1 MFAPLSKKLM
11 IRPNSFT
18 RALFFLLFDALL
30 SFVTLYIAYLLRFN
44 FHIPPIYS
52 LTKLYLLI
60 IGIKIP
66 LLYLF
71 GQYQFTWRYYGLY
84 EAKRL
89 VLAHIAAYSFVSVI
103 LLLFYTSF
111 LPFPRSAIV
120 IDFFLS
126 TLFLGAIRIAKRV
139 YLESKWRTD
148 KKPCA
153 IYGINN
159 NTKRLID
166 LYHSDDLEFEPVAV
180 VEENPNNSYING
192 IPILSL
198 EKFFKKFHHIQ
209 TILIAKKLPPK
220 KLDSLRE
227 LFKRHGIKDIKLAYF
242 EGKAFKDIDI
252 EDLLARNP
260 KDLDIK
266 TIRAFIQDKVV
277 LITGAGGSIGSEL
290 VKQCREFGAKRVI
303 AVEMSEY
310 NLYTVSER
318 YPDIVPILC
327 DVTQKED
334 LKKVLQEHKPH
345 IILHAAAYKH
355 VPLSELNP
363 FATIKNNILGT
374 KNTIDLAIEHNVEKF
389 ILISTDKA
397 VNPTNIMGATKRV
410 CELYAQN
417 VPSKNTTIA
426 AVRFGN
432 VLGSS
437 GSVIPKFKAQIQK
450 GGPVTITHP
459 KITRYFMLISE
470 ACQLVLQSAAIA
482 KSGEIFILDMGE
494 PVKIVDLAKKM
505 MEIYNKEVPIE
516 FIGLRPG
523 EKLYEELLLEGVE
536 EKTEYQS
543 IFIARPTHIDIAFL
557 NEKIAQL
564 LQAKNLKEA
573 LALLQELVPEFNHT
587 LHQ

>member
-1 MFAPLSKKLM
+1 MFATLSKKLM
-11 IRPNSFT
+11 IRPNKFT
-18 RALFFLLFDALL
+18 RALFFLFFDVIL
-30 SFVTLYIAYLLRFN
+30 SFITLYAAYLLRFN
-44 FHIPPIYS
+44 FHIPPTYS

-89 VLAHIAAYSFVSVI
+89 VFAHLFAYILIILI
-103 LLLFYTSF
+103 LLLFYNYF
-111 LPFPRSAIV
+111 IPFPRSAII

-126 TLFLGAIRIAKRV
+126 TLFLGGIRIAKRI
-139 YLESKWRTD
+139 YLESKWHTS

-166 LYHSDDLEFEPVAV
+166 LYHSDELEFEPVV
-180 VEENPNNSYING
+180 VIDENPNNSYING
-192 IPILSL
+192 IPIVSL
-198 EKFFKKFHHIQ
+198 EQFFQKYSDIH

-220 KLDSLRE
+220 KLDSLIE
-227 LFKRHGIKDIKLAYF
+227 LFKRHGVNDIKLAYF
-242 EGKAFKDIDI
+242 EGQALKDIDI

-260 KDLDIK
+260 KDLD
-266 TIRAFIQDKVV
+266 TNAIRNFIQNKVV

-290 VKQCREFGAKRVI
+290 VKQCREFGAKRVV

-310 NLYTVSER
+310 NLYTISEE

-334 LKKVLQEHKPH
+334 LKRVFAKHTPH
-345 IILHAAAYKH
+345 IVLHAAAYKH
-355 VPLSELNP
+355 VPLSEQNP

-374 KNTIDLAIEHNVEKF
+374 KNAIDLAIEYNIEKF

-417 VPSKNTTIA
+417 VPSKHTTIA

-450 GGPVTITHP
+450 GGPVTVTHP
-459 KITRYFMLISE
+459 EITRYFMLINE
-470 ACQLVLQSAAIA
+470 ACQLVLQSATIA
-482 KSGEIFILDMGE
+482 QSGEIFILDMGE

-536 EKTEYQS
+536 EKTKYQS
-543 IFIARPTHIDIAFL
+543 IYIARPTPMDIAFL
-557 NEKIAQL
+557 NEKIAKL
-564 LQAKNLKEA
+564 LQAKTIQEA
-573 LALLQELVPEFNHT
+573 LALLKELVPEFNHT
-587 LHQ
+587 PHQ